1 MKTCFV
7 LLLPNNLRHHLLNK
21 SLSSLYNFYLRSYP
35 TDVVI
40 FHEIGFSVNNKQT
53 VKNLLPNTNVIF
65 KEIQFSVPNIILN
78 DKDFKPKWTD
88 TYWWPEKCL
97 SYGGMCTFFGFDI
110 FSYLDEMGYD
120 YYARL
125 DDDSYF
131 LNPIN
136 YNIFEF
142 MKDNNLTYGYLIKML
157 EAPHVVQGLFNFIID
172 NVDPNGVLDTKYR
185 FIEDREMVYYYNNF
199 EIVNIKKYYTNQVKE
214 INKKIH
220 ESGNVYY
227 YRWGDAPI
235 RTILLSIFFDKNQIK
250 RLPNVDYQHHQA
262 RIINNIVYDASFG
275 VND

>member
-1 MKTCFV
+1 MKTCFT
-7 LLLPNNLRHHLLNK
+7 LLLPNSLRLNWLTRCLN
-21 SLSSLYNFYLRSYP
+21 SLHNFYLKKYP

-40 FHEIGFSVNNKQT
+40 FHEKGFSENNKNII
-53 VKNLLPNTNVIF
+53 KKLLPNINVIF
-65 KEIQFSVPNIILN
+65 KQIQFSVPYIIKN
-78 DKDFKPKWTD
+78 DVNFTPKWCD
-88 TYWWPEKCL
+88 GYWDSNKCI
-97 SYGGMCTFFGFDI
+97 SYGGMCTFFAFDI
-110 FSYLDEMGYD
+110 FYYLNEMEYD

-131 LNPIN
+131 LSPIN

-172 NVDPNGVLDTKYR
+172 NVDPNSVLDTKYR

-250 RLPNVDYQHHQA
+250 RLPNVDYRHHQA

-275 VND
+275 AND

>member
-142 MKDNNLTYGYLIKML
+142 MKDNNL
-157 EAPHVVQGLFNFIID
+157 
-172 NVDPNGVLDTKYR
+172 
-185 FIEDREMVYYYNNF
+185 
-199 EIVNIKKYYTNQVKE
+199 
-214 INKKIH
+214 
-220 ESGNVYY
+220 
-227 YRWGDAPI
+227 
-235 RTILLSIFFDKNQIK
+235 
-250 RLPNVDYQHHQA
+250 
-262 RIINNIVYDASFG
+262 
-275 VND
+275 